1 MVRDMTAVVAAAN
14 RGIGYEGSM
23 VRDDPDPSRG
33 VWLDD
38 DFFGSFSF

>member
-23 VRDDPDPSRG
+23 VRPAFIHRRILQF
-33 VWLDD
+33 VILVHV
-38 DFFGSFSF
+38 